1 MQAGSQN
8 SLLDFYLLPVSIEI
22 NLNGGDMVNEPRHK
36 PQILIV
42 EDDPTTCEL
51 MAQLIGNENHWE
63 PTTLNCGKDAIEA
76 WNDGHFDVILM
87 DLRMAEMDGIE
98 ATKKIREHERR
109 SGRKR
114 TPIIAFTGLV
124 SNGDR
129 QECVDAGFDDF
140 IAKPASLQKIIQV
153 IDRYVFQ

>member
-8 SLLDFYLLPVSIEI
+8 SLLDFYLLPVSIES
-22 NLNGGDMVNEPRHK
+22 NLNGGDMVDEPRHK

-87 DLRMAEMDGIE
+87 DLRMPEIDGIE
-98 ATKKIREHERR
+98 ATKQIREHEKR

-114 TPIIAFTGLV
+114 TPIIAFTVMVGEEYRRKCDEAGMDDYIEKPGNMKKV
-124 SNGDR
+124 
-129 QECVDAGFDDF
+129 VDT
-140 IAKPASLQKIIQV
+140 IYKHLPL
-153 IDRYVFQ
+153 